1 MKKIKILN
9 IIRSMNMGGA
19 QVLIMNILRNID
31 KEKFQ
36 LDFLLNE
43 EGVFDDE
50 IRKLGGKIYYMP
62 YLTEIGQLKYMK
74 KLIDFFKNHKE
85 YKIVH
90 SHMNQVSG
98 IILEAAYD
106 ADVPIRIA
114 HSHTMGNKNNLIA
127 KVYKKYLQG
136 KIDKYAT
143 HLIACSNET
152 ANWMFKKRAQE
163 TLIVNNG
170 IDLEKFSFSEE
181 KRKFMRKE
189 LKLEDSTIVIGN
201 VGRFS
206 KVKNHEFM
214 INLFKDFKKNH
225 NAKLLL
231 IGEGEL
237 KEKIID
243 IARNENIL
251 DDIIFRVEKKHIENF
266 YNAMDIY
273 ICPSLYEGIP
283 LTLIEAQT
291 NGVPI
296 IASDTIDSRVKIA
309 SNFAFERLS
318 SKSNI
323 WIAKMQKLLSNGRQN
338 NVEDVKTAGY
348 SIKDQTIKLENFYST
363 ISQNI

>member
-1 MKKIKILN
+1 MNKIKILN
-9 IIRSMNMGGA
+9 IIRTMNMGGA

-50 IRKLGGKIYYMP
+50 IRKLGGKIYYIP
-62 YLTEIGQLKYMK
+62 YLTEIGQLKYK
-74 KLIDFFKNHKE
+74 KNLIDFLKKHKE

-143 HLIACSNET
+143 HLIACSEET
-152 ANWMFKKRAQE
+152 AKWMFKKRASE
-163 TLIVNNG
+163 TLIINNG
-170 IDLEKFSFSEE
+170 IDIEKFKFSLE
-181 KRKFMRKE
+181 KRKFMRKD
-189 LKLEDSTIVIGN
+189 LNLFDDTIVIGN

-206 KVKNHEFM
+206 KVKNHKFM
-214 INLFKDFKKNH
+214 IELFKNFRNRHK
-225 NAKLLL
+225 AKLLL

-237 KEKIID
+237 KDSIIE
-243 IARNENIL
+243 IAKVENIL
-251 DDIIFRVEKKHIENF
+251 DDIIFRVEKKHIEN
-266 YNAMDIY
+266 YYHAMDIY

-291 NGVPI
+291 NGVPV
-296 IASDTIDSRVKIA
+296 IASNTIDQRVKITN
-309 SNFAFERLS
+309 NFCFESLS
-318 SKSNI
+318 SSYDI
-323 WIAKMQKLLSNGRQN
+323 WENKIKKLLEIGRKN
-338 NVEDVKTAGY
+338 NITNIKEAGY
-348 SIKDQTIKLENFYST
+348 DIKDQTLKLEKFYST
-363 ISQNI
+363 ISKVI